1 MNSKKITLLVFGLI
15 IIAGLIYIYPTLPSN
30 KKALHFKDIVT
41 SYKMNDKV
49 PHGTPFKFSMNKEG
63 LKSQDSVVISV
74 DGIRYGKIADQY
86 EYTIPTDGLPLGY
99 HKVNVSAY
107 RGDKDKTIDLI
118 FYVVSDEQPVQLT
131 YSITQTVNRDIES
144 FTQGLE
150 MHDGILY
157 ESGGQLNGSL
167 IRKVDPKSAKV
178 LKKVSLS
185 GDLFGE
191 GLTIMNDKVYQL
203 TWQNGVCLIY
213 DLDLNLLKKTSFKS
227 SNGEGWG
234 ICHDGKY
241 LIISDGTN
249 KLSYINPETF
259 EIENTIS
266 VYAGDREVQYI
277 NELEY
282 VDGFIYANVYTTDQI
297 IKIDA
302 ASGKVVGVADI
313 RNLDKGNPQGD
324 VLNGIAWNP
333 TAQNF
338 IITGKYWGKLYTI
351 KM

>member
-1 MNSKKITLLVFGLI
+1 MNSKKITLLIFGLI
-15 IIAGLIYIYPTLPSN
+15 LIAGFIYIYPTLPFN

-49 PHGTPFKFSMNKEG
+49 PHGSPFKFSLNKDG
-63 LKSQDSVVISV
+63 LKSQDSVVVSV
-74 DGIRYGKIADQY
+74 DGVRYSKVADQY
-86 EYTIPTDGLPLGY
+86 EYTIPTDALPLGY
-99 HKVNVSAY
+99 HKVNVSTY
-107 RGDKDKTIDLI
+107 RGDKNKTVELI
-118 FYVVSDEQPVQLT
+118 FYVVSDEQPVQMT
-131 YSITQTVNRDIES
+131 YSITQTINRDIES

-157 ESGGQLNGSL
+157 ESGGQLNSSL

-191 GLTIMNDKVYQL
+191 GLTIMNDKIYQL

-213 DLDLNLLKKTSFKS
+213 DLDLNLLKKTNFKS

-234 ICHDGKY
+234 ICHDGKS
-241 LIISDGTN
+241 LILSDGTN

-259 EIENTIS
+259 EIEKTIS

-282 VDGFIYANVYTTDQI
+282 VDGFIYANVYTTNQI

-333 TAQNF
+333 STQNF
-338 IITGKYWGKLYTI
+338 IITGKYWGKLYSI